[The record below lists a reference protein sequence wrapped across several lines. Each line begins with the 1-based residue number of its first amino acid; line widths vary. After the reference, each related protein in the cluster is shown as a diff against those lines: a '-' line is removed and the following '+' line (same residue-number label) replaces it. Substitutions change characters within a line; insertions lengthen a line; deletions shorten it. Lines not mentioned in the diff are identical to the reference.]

1 MPKQHRVHVWCIVQ
15 RADEY
20 KKQYIE
26 TYRKAYKAKVRL
38 KNLQQERDQ
47 SVVSLETKLA
57 AAQRRINEVQAM
69 HWCWLACWHAV

>member
-1 MPKQHRVHVWCIVQ
+1 MAKQQRVRVWCMVQ

-57 AAQRRINEVQAM
+57 AAQRRINEVQAIR
-69 HWCWLACWHAV
+69 WCWLACWRAV